1 VSTTTSWAVVPT
13 FTRIRGNDMRTRLV
27 AVPAAF
33 AAAALLLTGC
43 VDNSSTG
50 GTDSTPAPEA
60 SIAVDD
66 AAVALLPDDVAESG
80 ALIVGIDPTYPP
92 NEFKDADGNPTGW
105 GAELAEAV
113 AAKLGLEVEFSV
125 AKFDN
130 IIPSVKGGKA
140 DIGVSSFTDTV
151 EREEQVDFV
160 NYYEA
165 GIMWASAKGNE
176 VDPDN
181 ACGLKVAV
189 QATTYEDTDEVPA
202 KSDACVAAGKDPI
215 EKVPFDTQDAA
226 TNAVA
231 LGQAD
236 ALSADSPV
244 TLYAIQQTGDKLQA
258 AGESFDVAPY
268 GIAVGKDRG
277 LTEAIQAALQ
287 SLVDDGTY
295 GDILDEWGVA
305 DGGIEEITINA
316 AGQG

>member
-1 VSTTTSWAVVPT
+1 
-13 FTRIRGNDMRTRLV
+13 MRTRLV
-27 AVPAAF
+27 AVPAAL

-50 GTDSTPAPEA
+50 GTGSTSAPDA
-60 SIAVDD
+60 STIEVDE

-80 ALIVGIDPTYPP
+80 TLVVGIDPTYPP
-92 NEFKDADGNPTGW
+92 NEFKDADGNPIGW
-105 GAELAEAV
+105 GAELAEAL
-113 AAKLGLEVEFSV
+113 AAKLGLEVEFQVS
-125 AKFDN
+125 KFDN

-165 GIMWASAKGNE
+165 GIMWASAKGND
-176 VDPDN
+176 VDPEN

-244 TLYAIQQTGDKLQA
+244 TLYAIQQTGDKLQP

-277 LTEAIQAALQ
+277 LTEAIQAAMQ

-295 GDILDEWGVA
+295 GEILEAWGVA